1 MVMIKAINVN
11 TCQYSNNPIKS
22 MHVIITPKA
31 AYTELTNKFFVM
43 VTYFENEVKQL
54 DHSVMNKVF
63 TSMVKNEIK
72 TSMTKEKRESLR

>member
-1 MVMIKAINVN
+1 MVMIKAISVN

-31 AYTELTNKFFVM
+31 AYTEFTSRFLVM
-43 VTYFENEVKQL
+43 VTYFENAVKQL
-54 DHSVMNKVF
+54 DHSVMNRVF

-72 TSMTKEKRESLR
+72 TSTTKEKRESLR